1 MGKCEVRMPTEP
13 AFVQFGHSR
22 YRDSNGERLKR
33 KDEEKVWTLIY
44 TGDLV
49 LLAREEIEM
58 EMMMRRLEKYMDRE
72 KLKMIVGKRRI
83 K

>member
-22 YRDSNGERLKR
+22 YRDGNGERLKR
-33 KDEEKVWTLIY
+33 KDGEKVWTLIY
-44 TGDLV
+44 TSDLI
-49 LLAREEIEM
+49 LLARE

-72 KLKMIVGKRRI
+72 KLKMIVGRRRI

>member
-1 MGKCEVRMPTEP
+1 MPTEP

-22 YRDSNGERLKR
+22 YRDGNGERLKR
-33 KDEEKVWTLIY
+33 KDGEKVWTLIY
-44 TGDLV
+44 TSDLI
-49 LLAREEIEM
+49 LLARE

-72 KLKMIVGKRRI
+72 KLKMIVGRRRI